1 MLQTDQLSLLRAK
14 LEEALQDAQREME
27 TLREEIETEADY
39 GLGEG
44 DPTIVEREMAM
55 AMIEEVEGRIKT
67 IEAALQRME
76 EGTYGICVECGAEIP
91 YERLEIIPE
100 TPYCV
105 QCAAKKR

>member
-14 LEEALQDAQREME
+14 LEEALQDAQRELE

-44 DPTIVEREMAM
+44 DPAIVEREMAM